1 MLWPMSLLSVAP
13 QSLPDS
19 RLTGAGRAVSLAADF
34 ALGFGAAL
42 WVVAAASLFSAW
54 WGTSGLGAVET
65 WIVFASAWLPFAA
78 APRWVP
84 QPGRI
89 SRAPFASAALV
100 AVSAMA
106 MAVADGAEGAGW
118 WVGMVVLSVPV
129 AACGLEFARRWDL
142 ATARGDGSGSMLW
155 LRGALGAAVAIACAE
170 MAPGVSWPEAIGC
183 SGVAFAF
190 AFAGARTNSVGV
202 TGDGAAEASVAHA
215 SIAGAIAAWGLAMPY
230 GAGPIPV
237 AWPLV
242 DAGWAACLAVALGCC
257 IAPWLGGGNGN
268 GGGSGIG
275 LRRSAAATASAICA
289 YAAGSGSAAAAI
301 VCVAIAAS
309 LLCVS
314 ARAASRR
321 RAAWGFGI
329 GALVTGC
336 AAHFGWSPSCAIAA
350 LTACVGAWSIRWTA
364 SGWIP
369 FVVGASVAIA
379 HSAAPA
385 IADASGRDAGERPLS
400 AIGVARASWEP
411 RTQDVVLCVRGRE
424 VDRAGPHHHHA
435 DLVAAMVALYG
446 AGERPI
452 ANVDQGVGAF
462 AESARAFGLPVSWCA
477 EPCADVVSL
486 RPRLAVDGP
495 ARGTLVQAV
504 APDCVEVG
512 ARALLRMTATSACG
526 AVVDAT
532 LLGAASSLRATIEE
546 HAAMRRVAGDGPV
559 VFAFALDRAS
569 PRLVAA
575 VLSAASNAHPFCRVV
590 VSDRTAVVACLTRE
604 PDPRVVAQRFAQ
616 LSLDARWRLHAAGIG
631 SPQDLDDA
639 LVLDALPHG
648 RPMRDAD
655 VRALSQMANEHGSE
669 GNLAGN
675 LRVLRSIPSR
685 LLPACWSARLDALS
699 DDAAAWPAADSALA
713 NAVRAAPGSVL
724 LRRELVQLRVRRA
737 ELAILAADRAVPEQV
752 ANAAAMAARFLP
764 FGCPSP
770 VLQAALALPDRV
782 GQRLKE
788 RRAAANAALAIDPS
802 LYGVAS
808 PLLRDVLEGSQPR
821 SPIEDF
827 ARLPSDSRLCE
838 LAVQEGPLAV
848 ALRTLH
854 GSRCARALVDEWGRA
869 ELSNGAL
876 SALRELADPFVLEA
890 ANAQLARRSAQKE
903 LVRIWRAD
911 LPATAAMRSLLD
923 GTAAQRQA
931 LMVAIAGRV
940 DEGSLDALGKGL
952 VDEDEGVRN
961 AAGAALFRSIGD
973 SIAYDPNWPQD
984 RLREAAAKLATL
996 PIRTSR

>member
-1 MLWPMSLLSVAP
+1 MSLLSVAP

-54 WGTSGLGAVET
+54 WGTSGLGALET
-65 WIVFASAWLPFAA
+65 WIVFASAWLPFAV

-106 MAVADGAEGAGW
+106 IAVADGAEGAGW
-118 WVGMVVLSVPV
+118 WVGMVVLSGPV

-142 ATARGDGSGSMLW
+142 ATARGDGSGSMVW
-155 LRGALGAAVAIACAE
+155 LRGALGAAVASVCAE

-183 SGVAFAF
+183 SGMAFAF
-190 AFAGARTNSVGV
+190 AFAGARTNSHVVKAVG
-202 TGDGAAEASVAHA
+202 ASEASVAHA
-215 SIAGAIAAWGLAMPY
+215 SIAGGIAAWSLAMPY
-230 GAGPIPV
+230 GAGPMPV
-237 AWPLV
+237 AWPLI
-242 DAGWAACLAVALGCC
+242 DAGWAACVAVALGCC
-257 IAPWLGGGNGN
+257 IAPWLGSGNGHGN
-268 GGGSGIG
+268 GGG

-314 ARAASRR
+314 ALSASRR
-321 RAAWGFGI
+321 RAAWAFGI
-329 GALVTGC
+329 GAVATGY

-350 LTACVGAWSIRWTA
+350 LTACVGALSIRWTA
-364 SGWIP
+364 SGWIA

-385 IADASGRDAGERPLS
+385 IANASGGDAGERPLS
-400 AIGVARASWEP
+400 AIGVARGSWDP

-424 VDRAGPHHHHA
+424 ADRAGPRRHHA

-446 AGERPI
+446 SGERPI

-477 EPCADVVSL
+477 EPCADVVLL
-486 RPRLAVDGP
+486 RPRLDVDGP
-495 ARGTLVQAV
+495 ARGTLVPAV
-504 APDCVEVG
+504 ASNCVEVG

-532 LLGAASSLRATIEE
+532 LFGAASSLRATIEE

-590 VSDRTAVVACLTRE
+590 VSDRTAIVACLTRA
-604 PDPRVVAQRFAQ
+604 PDSRAVEQRFAQ

-639 LVLDALPHG
+639 LVLDAMPHG
-648 RPMRDAD
+648 QPMRDAEL
-655 VRALSQMANEHGSE
+655 RALSRLANEHGGE

-699 DDAAAWPAADSALA
+699 DDAAAWPAADAALA

-770 VLQAALALPDRV
+770 VLQAALALPDRL

-788 RRAAANAALAIDPS
+788 RRAAANAALSIDPS
-802 LYGVAS
+802 LYEVAS

-827 ARLPSDSRLCE
+827 ARLPSGSRLCE

-890 ANAQLARRSAQKE
+890 ANAQLARRSAQKD

-923 GTAAQRQA
+923 GPAVQRQA

-940 DEGSLDALGKGL
+940 DEGSLDALGNGL

-973 SIAYDPNWPQD
+973 GIAYDPNWPQD